1 MKRLEAFWLALEK
14 FALFFSFVV
23 NLVLVVV
30 VLALAIAL
38 IRFEPAIKNDV
49 AMKLVNDLNTG
60 IDLLGS
66 ATITRT
72 IHIEDSIP
80 ISFTLPIEQDTVV
93 VLNESVPL
101 TAYTSINFPGGGGQL
116 NATVSLNL
124 PKGMRLPVHLTM
136 EVPVSQTVPV
146 VMDVPVEIPL
156 QETELNK
163 VVVHFQKMIAPYD
176 KLIQSLP

>member
-1 MKRLEAFWLALEK
+1 MKRAEAFWLALEK

-38 IRFEPAIKNDV
+38 IRFEPAIKEGV
-49 AMKLVNDLNTG
+49 AMKLIDGLDTG

-80 ISFTLPIEQDTVV
+80 ISFTLPIEQNTVV
-93 VLNESVPL
+93 VLNEDVPL
-101 TAYTSINFPGGGGQL
+101 TARTTVVLPAGGGQL
-116 NATVSLNL
+116 NATVSLKL
-124 PKGMRLPVHLTM
+124 PKGMPLPVHLTM
-136 EVPVSQTVPV
+136 DVPVNQTVPV

-163 VVVHFQKMIAPYD
+163 VVVHFQEMIAPY
-176 KLIQSLP
+176 KALIQKLP

>member
-1 MKRLEAFWLALEK
+1 MKRAEAFWLALEK

-23 NLVLVVV
+23 NLVLVLV
-30 VLALAIAL
+30 VLALAVAL
-38 IRFEPAIKNDV
+38 IRFKTPIKEDV
-49 AMKLVNDLNTG
+49 AMKLVDGLNTG

-72 IHIEDSIP
+72 IHIEDNIP
-80 ISFTLPIEQDTVV
+80 ISFTLPIERDTVV
-93 VLNESVPL
+93 TLSEAVPL
-101 TAYTSINFPGGGGQL
+101 TARASVVLPGGGGQL
-116 NATVSLNL
+116 NTTVSLNL

-136 EVPVSQTVPV
+136 DVPVSQTVPV

-163 VVVHFQKMIAPYD
+163 VVVHFQEMIAPYE
-176 KLIQSLP
+176 KLIQKLP

>member
-1 MKRLEAFWLALEK
+1 MKRVEAFWLALEK

-23 NLVLVVV
+23 NLVLVIV

-38 IRFEPAIKNDV
+38 IRYEPAIKNDV
-49 AMKLVNDLNTG
+49 AMKLVDDLNTG

-80 ISFTLPIEQDTVV
+80 ISFVLPIEKDTVV
-93 VLNESVPL
+93 TLNEEVPL
-101 TAYTSINFPGGGGQL
+101 SANTSIVFPGGGGQL
-116 NATVSLNL
+116 NATVSLRL
-124 PKGMRLPVHLTM
+124 PKGMSLPVHLTM
-136 EVPVSQTVPV
+136 DVPVSQTVPV

-163 VVVHFQKMIAPYD
+163 VVVHFQEMLTPYE
-176 KLIQSLP
+176 KLIQQLP

>member
-1 MKRLEAFWLALEK
+1 MKRTEAFWLALEK

-23 NLVLVVV
+23 NLVLVIV

-38 IRFEPAIKNDV
+38 IRFEPAIKEDV
-49 AMKLVNDLNTG
+49 VVKLVDDLNTG

-80 ISFTLPIEQDTVV
+80 ISFTLPIERDTVV
-93 VLNESVPL
+93 TLRENVPL
-101 TAYTSINFPGGGGQL
+101 TAKTTVMLPGGGGQL

-124 PKGMRLPVHLTM
+124 PQGMPLPVHLVM
-136 EVPVSQTVPV
+136 DVPVSQTVPV
-146 VMDVPVEIPL
+146 VMEVPVEIPL

-163 VVVHFQKMIAPYD
+163 VVVHFQKMIAPYED
-176 KLIQSLP
+176 LIKRLP

>member
-1 MKRLEAFWLALEK
+1 MKRIEAFWLALEK

-23 NLVLVVV
+23 NLVLVIV
-30 VLALAIAL
+30 VLALVIAL
-38 IRFEPAIKNDV
+38 LRFAPTLKNDV
-49 AMKLVNDLNTG
+49 AMPLVNDLNTG

-80 ISFTLPIEQDTVV
+80 ISFTLPIERDTVV
-93 VLNESVPL
+93 TLNKDVPL
-101 TAYTSINFPGGGGQL
+101 TARTTVVLPAGGGQL

-124 PKGMRLPVHLTM
+124 PKGMPLPVHLTM

-146 VMDVPVEIPL
+146 VMDVPVQIPL
-156 QETELNK
+156 QETELNR
-163 VVVHFQKMIAPYD
+163 VVVHFQNMLEPYEE
-176 KLIQSLP
+176 LIQKLP